1 MEVGLV
7 NELTVLT
14 PSEISWIERAL
25 GPLDAMARRM
35 LTQGKAR
42 TTACSHSTG
51 SARCGKAATHYTVD
65 HSSGDLTGYC
75 LDHWRTNGDPENTL
89 KLDTLEEPTPASA
102 AGDSTSNA

>member
-42 TTACSHSTG
+42 TTACSHSTE

-65 HSSGDLTGYC
+65 HGSGDFTGYC

-89 KLDTLEEPTPASA
+89 KLDSFGEATPASA
-102 AGDSTSNA
+102 ADGTTNNT